1 MFRANMLCKI
11 KFIHAPVT
19 NYRSKAGSAKRIDP
33 YVLSNDLFWRAPM
46 RVRGRFMLA
55 CAVLCL
61 LPLNLSRAEDIKAP
75 IRGLVSMGAYR
86 FVGKGGDP
94 VNTLE
99 PLNAKPGIFG
109 GLVVIASW
117 KQLQPTQQSEIGDN
131 NVIDQALAQ
140 VRAYNERNP
149 DKPLGVK
156 LRVWGGFE
164 APDWAMQ
171 LGGMPIETVYNGKPR
186 TVGRFWSPAYRQAWA
201 RLQQQLAARFDKR
214 PLIREVA
221 VTSCMSYTAEPFFI
235 PTDDG
240 VTTPLRAAGFTD
252 VAYKDCL
259 TGALADY
266 APWTQSR
273 LVLSVNPLRTGAGQ
287 GNGDPGFTEAVM
299 RNCRQTIGPRCVFD
313 NHDLDTELPK
323 PLYRIYAT
331 MKQMGPEI
339 EFQTWRKTP
348 NDFDGTIKMGVSY
361 GASSIELY
369 QDYGGFPLVADDKLK
384 QWAVMLETS
393 ASAASR

>member
-1 MFRANMLCKI
+1 
-11 KFIHAPVT
+11 
-19 NYRSKAGSAKRIDP
+19 
-33 YVLSNDLFWRAPM
+33 M
-46 RVRGRFMLA
+46 RVPHRLMLV
-55 CAVLCL
+55 CAVLAL
-61 LPLNLSRAEDIKAP
+61 LPLNLARAEDIKAP

-86 FVGKGGDP
+86 FVGAGGDP

-117 KQLQPTQQSEIGDN
+117 KQLQPTPQSEIGDN

-149 DKPLGVK
+149 GKPLGVK

-164 APDWAMQ
+164 APDWAKA
-171 LGGMPIETVYNGKPR
+171 LGGAPIETMYNGKPR
-186 TVGRFWSPAYRQAWA
+186 IVGSFWSPAYRQAWA
-201 RLQQQLAARFDKR
+201 RLQQKVAVRFDKQ

-221 VTSCMSYTAEPFFI
+221 VTSCMSYTAEPFFV

-240 VTTPLRAAGFTD
+240 VSAPLRAAGFND
-252 VAYKDCL
+252 AAYRDCL
-259 TGALADY
+259 TNALADY
-266 APWTQSR
+266 APWTASR

-287 GNGDPGFTEAVM
+287 GNGDPGFAEGVM
-299 RNCRQTIGPRCVFD
+299 RNCRQTIGVRCVFD
-313 NHDLDTELPK
+313 NHNLDTELPG

-331 MKQMGPEI
+331 MKQLGPEI

-348 NDFDGTIKMGVSY
+348 KDFDGTIQMGVSY

-384 QWAVMLETS
+384 QWAAMIEANSGDRVKK
-393 ASAASR
+393 

>member
-1 MFRANMLCKI
+1 M
-11 KFIHAPVT
+11 PVPNRLT
-19 NYRSKAGSAKRIDP
+19 
-33 YVLSNDLFWRAPM
+33 
-46 RVRGRFMLA
+46 LA
-55 CAVLCL
+55 CAVLYFL
-61 LPLNLSRAEDIKAP
+61 SPNLSRAEDIKAP

-117 KQLQPTQQSEIGDN
+117 KQLQPTSQSEIGDN

-140 VRAYNERNP
+140 VRAYNEGNP
-149 DKPLGVK
+149 DQPLAVK

-164 APDWAMQ
+164 APDWAKQ
-171 LGGMPIETVYNGKPR
+171 LGGMPIDTTYNDKSR

-201 RLQQQLAARFDKR
+201 QLQQQLAARFDKR

-221 VTSCMSYTAEPFFI
+221 ITSCMSYTAEPFFV

-240 VTTPLRAAGFTD
+240 VTAPLRAAGFTD
-252 VAYKDCL
+252 SAYKDCL

-287 GNGDPGFTEAVM
+287 GNGDPGFTEGVM
-299 RNCRQTIGPRCVFD
+299 RNCRQTVGARCVFD
-313 NHDLDTELPK
+313 NHDLDTDFPK

-348 NDFDGTIKMGVSY
+348 NDFDGTIQMGVSY

-369 QDYGGFPLVADDKLK
+369 QDYGGFPLIADGKLK
-384 QWAVMLETS
+384 QWATMLEANTGV
-393 ASAASR
+393 ANR